1 MKKLL
6 MILICLFVSFEVKS
20 NEIVINCKQIKSTYK
35 DFFEDYPIEKNQ
47 SVTDLKYNLYLDIK
61 NKWLSF
67 YSRDNYDK
75 NSTLDFFEKTDKI
88 IFIRTTDD
96 NREIF
101 TLNRSDGTLSVRSSW
116 FNNITEDSVFY
127 KMYKHRK
134 FKYVTTDFYEYEKS
148 DRIF

>member
-1 MKKLL
+1 MDY
-6 MILICLFVSFEVKS
+6 
-20 NEIVINCKQIKSTYK
+20 STTNFYGGK
-35 DFFEDYPIEKNQ
+35 IDP
-47 SVTDLKYNLYLDIK
+47 SVFSLDRLNSQGKRVTCIGVDNTDTK

-67 YSRDNYDK
+67 NSRDSYNK

-101 TLNRSDGTLSVRSSW
+101 TLNRFDGTLSVRSSW

-134 FKYVTTDFYEYEKS
+134 FKYVTTDFYECEKS